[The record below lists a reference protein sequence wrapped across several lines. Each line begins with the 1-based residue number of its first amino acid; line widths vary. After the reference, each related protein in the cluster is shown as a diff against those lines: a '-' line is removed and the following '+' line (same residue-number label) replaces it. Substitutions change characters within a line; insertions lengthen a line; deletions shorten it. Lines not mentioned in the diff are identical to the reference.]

1 MSWSAWV
8 PIQPGRSIRVIRKC
22 LVAFLT
28 VSVLVPT
35 AAAKEVVKFLSAEYS
50 TATAPYWKEVEAAFE
65 QANPDIDVQI
75 EVSYWKG
82 LHDKITTLIGAR
94 SQPDLA
100 IIGTSWLPEYV
111 KEGLAQPIDERLTPE
126 FRGRF
131 VENLLQGAVMDGKT
145 YGLPVATSVRAL
157 FYNKEHLEAA
167 GAQPPKNWEELK
179 SVAKKVSKPRKVYGL
194 AMPIHQDDQGDMFD
208 YFLWAAGGDWFD
220 AKGNVALNSPQAVEA
235 LQFMVD
241 LYRQRLTNP
250 EPWAKNR
257 DETQKLF
264 LNGTAAMI
272 MTGNFLVPSI
282 EKNAPNLKY
291 GITAI
296 PSHRKPGTLAITDT
310 LLFFNREGQN
320 RDAVWKFVDFIY
332 QKKWREE
339 FMKKEG
345 MLPELKELAEALK
358 SDPKLGVFIELL
370 PTAKFQ
376 PNHEHFMPISQ
387 RLVKA
392 VQLALIGQ
400 AEPKKALDD
409 AVEDINRN
417 ILKK

>member
-1 MSWSAWV
+1 MTFKSFVAVAALVLAV
-8 PIQPGRSIRVIRKC
+8 PQAR
-22 LVAFLT
+22 
-28 VSVLVPT
+28 
-35 AAAKEVVKFLSAEYS
+35 AKEVVKFLSAEYS

-82 LHDKITTLIGAR
+82 LHDKITTLIGAKR
-94 SQPDLA
+94 QPDLA

-111 KEGLAQPIDERLTPE
+111 KEGLAQPIDDRLTSE
-126 FRGRF
+126 VRTRF
-131 VENLLQGAVMDGKT
+131 VENLLQGAAMNGKT
-145 YGLPVATSVRAL
+145 YGLPVATSVRAMY
-157 FYNKEHLEAA
+157 YNKALLESA
-167 GAQPPKNWEELK
+167 GVQPPKTWDELK
-179 SVAKKVSKPRKVYGL
+179 AAAKKVSKPRKVYGL

-220 AKGNVALNSPQAVEA
+220 PQGNVALNSPEAVEA
-235 LQFMVD
+235 LQFMVE
-241 LYRQRLTNP
+241 LYKQRLTNP

-272 MTGNFLVPSI
+272 MTGNFLVPAI
-282 EKNAPNLKY
+282 EKNAPDLEY
-291 GITAI
+291 GVAAI
-296 PSHRKPGTLAITDT
+296 PAHRKPGTLAITDT
-310 LLFFNREGQN
+310 LVFFNREGQN
-320 RDAVWKFVDFIY
+320 KDAVWKFVDFAY

-339 FMKKEG
+339 FVKREG
-345 MLPELKELAEALK
+345 MLPELKELAEALQ
-358 SDPKLGVFIELL
+358 SDPKLGTFIALL
-370 PTAKFQ
+370 PQAKFQ
-376 PNHEHFMPISQ
+376 PNHEYFMPISQ

-392 VQLALIGQ
+392 IQLALIGQ

-409 AVEDINRN
+409 AVADINKN